1 MPMMLIDDIS
11 SLRRCLAS
19 WRRGG
24 RSIALVPTMGN
35 LHAGHL
41 ALVWEARRM
50 ADRTLVSIFV
60 NPLQFGPNEDFG
72 AYPRTLEQDR
82 ELLEV
87 EGADLLF
94 APPVQA
100 VYPYGSQGQTRVEVP
115 GLSNILCGAS
125 RPGHFA
131 GVATVVCKL
140 FNMAQPDVAIFG
152 EKDYQQL
159 LVIRRMVEDLC
170 LPVEV
175 RGLATVREPDGLAM
189 SSRNGYLSPTERARA
204 PALHRTLRRA
214 GERLREGLAVG
225 EVERMGAEDLMVD
238 GLRLDYFSVRRA
250 SDLQP
255 VATGDRDL
263 VVLTAAYLGA
273 ARLIDNLRVSLTDMA
288 PSATAATEGSENAN
302 HRVR

>member
-1 MPMMLIDDIS
+1 MAMMLIDDIP

-19 WRRGG
+19 WRRSG
-24 RSIALVPTMGN
+24 RSIALVPTMGD

-41 ALVWEARRM
+41 ALVREARRV

-60 NPLQFGPNEDFG
+60 NSLQFGPNEDFE
-72 AYPRTLEQDR
+72 AYPRALERDR
-82 ELLEV
+82 ERLEA
-87 EGADLLF
+87 ESADLLF
-94 APPVQA
+94 TPPVQA
-100 VYPYGSQGQTRVEVP
+100 VYPRGSQGQTRVEVP
-115 GLSNILCGAS
+115 ELSNILCGAS

-140 FNMAQPDVAIFG
+140 FNMAQPDIAIFG

-189 SSRNGYLSPTERARA
+189 SSRNGYLSPAERARA
-204 PALHRTLRRA
+204 PALYKALCRA
-214 GERLREGLAVG
+214 GGRLREGLATG
-225 EVERMGAEDLMVD
+225 EVERMGTEELVVE
-238 GLRLDYFSVRRA
+238 GLRPDYFSVRRA

-255 VATGDRDL
+255 ATTEDQDL

-273 ARLIDNLRVSLTDMA
+273 ARLIDNLRVSLMDMA
-288 PSATAATEGSENAN
+288 VPATVATEGSENAN
-302 HRVR
+302 HRV